1 MSSEPEHSLSVE
13 ERRRLYGTIVGKKPI
28 AVGPPPNGGAVYKLR
43 FKGEHLQRLRYGIR
57 DLGIVPDDD
66 FFLGAVMA
74 AIDAREAELGGEKV
88 VNPERERKIAEAL
101 ERQAQWRR
109 ELRERRQD
117 EAAQSAD

>member
-1 MSSEPEHSLSVE
+1 MF
-13 ERRRLYGTIVGKKPI
+13 GTIVGKKPI

-57 DLGIVPDDD
+57 DLGIVPDDE

-74 AIDAREAELGGEKV
+74 AIDVREAELGGEKV

-109 ELRERRQD
+109 EIRERRQD
-117 EAAQSAD
+117 DAVQSAD

>member
-1 MSSEPEHSLSVE
+1 M
-13 ERRRLYGTIVGKKPI
+13 YGTIVGKKPF
-28 AVGPPPNGGAVYKLR
+28 AVGPPPEVGMAYKLR
-43 FKGEHLQRLRYGIR
+43 FSGEHLDRLMEGIR
-57 DLGIVPDDD
+57 DFGIVPDDE

-109 ELRERRQD
+109 ELRQRRQD
-117 EAAQSAD
+117 DAVQSAD